1 MKRMIFSLLGLVF
14 TAAWSQPANMHRPT
28 DRIYLDSRDVHNGP
42 SLWLMKQAS
51 EVSEA
56 GETLSLPSF
65 DTSGWMS
72 AVVPGTVLNSLV
84 YNGVYPE
91 PYYGLNNKID
101 KNIIPDLNK
110 VGRDFYTYWWR
121 TEFDVPADYAGKTV
135 WLDVE
140 GINYRADIFVNGV
153 SKGTLNGMFQPK
165 MMNITAQ
172 ARPGQKNVLAIL
184 VHPVDYPGSP
194 SGNKEYGASGE
205 NHNGGDGVIGKNVTM
220 LMSVGWDFTFYD
232 GIRDRNTGIWKSVCL
247 YATDGV
253 KLRYPFVKS
262 QLTDNY
268 TKASETVSIEVTNPF
283 DVSKTVTV
291 EGTITGTNAKGD
303 ALAPITFAKTVT
315 VASGKSQEV
324 VFKYS
329 DFPQLIIS
337 EPRLWWPINK
347 GEQYLYDISFKVV
360 ADGHVNDTMATRFGI
375 REITS
380 NQDTPDK
387 SRQFYVNGRKLFVRG
402 TNWIPEGMLR
412 CSDERTYAELRYT
425 RQTGIN
431 FIRLWGGGI
440 AESDYFYQLCDEMG
454 FIVWQEFWLTADTNA
469 GNGQPQV
476 EDTNLYMQNV
486 TATVKRLRNHPSVGY
501 WVAANEGTDITGTRE
516 LINMLDGTR
525 GYQRQS
531 EVDGI
536 HDGSPYKQVNPM
548 RHYTNDAS
556 ERGSRIDGFN
566 PEYGAPA
573 MPVAES
579 LREFLPAS
587 MLWPVG
593 TSIWTQAWDYHD
605 GNGFHKMSSLYK
617 DLVNAYGTSATF
629 DEFVMKGQLVAAIN
643 GKTVWEPWNEQKL
656 GYGDRYAS
664 GLLFWYH
671 NCPVD
676 QVCARFWDHSL
687 EPTAMLYHTANALQ
701 PLHPQFD
708 YKTNTVTV
716 VNDYYEAHR
725 DLTLT
730 AEVYDLTSRKVWS
743 KSANVNVEADGVAND
758 VFTVAFPAGLTQVHF
773 IKLRLTDVGGRQV
786 GGNFYWRSKDV
797 DNGQRYQASG
807 PCASGFE
814 TLAQMPRTSVEWTV
828 ADTERPDGDHVF
840 TVSLKNPTDKIA
852 FFLQLQVLDEQGHSV
867 KPCFYTD
874 NFFTLMPAE
883 QRSIE
888 IEVPGYLYTSP
899 VTISLKGWNTD
910 TLSFSGQDES
920 AIRKPQASNINPQ
933 SYYNLQGQKTGW
945 SLHRGIAIT
954 NGEKF
959 FVRQ

>member
-1 MKRMIFSLLGLVF
+1 MKHICLWLLSVLALN
-14 TAAWSQPANMHRPT
+14 TWAMPRNEYRPEN
-28 DRIYLDSRDVHNGP
+28 RVYLDSQNGQV
-42 SLWLMKQAS
+42 WQMKKAS
-51 EVSEA
+51 EVSIPGTE
-56 GETLSLPSF
+56 LSQPGLSASDWLP
-65 DTSGWMS
+65 
-72 AVVPGTVLNSLV
+72 AIVPGTVLNSLV

-101 KNIIPDLNK
+101 NNIIPDLNK

-153 SKGTLNGMFQPK
+153 SMGHTLGGMFQPK

-220 LMSVGWDFTFYD
+220 LMSAGWDFTFYD

-262 QLTDNY
+262 QLTDNH

-283 DVSKTVTV
+283 DASKTVTV

-347 GEQYLYDISFKVV
+347 GEQYLYDIAFKVV

-425 RQTGIN
+425 RQMGIN

-454 FIVWQEFWLTADTNA
+454 FIVWQEFWLTADTN
-469 GNGQPQV
+469 GKNGQPQV

-516 LINMLDGTR
+516 LINHLDGTR

-573 MPVAES
+573 MPIAES
-579 LREFLPAS
+579 LREFMPMS

-593 TSIWTQAWDYHD
+593 TATWNEAWDYHD

-617 DLVNAYGTSATF
+617 DLVNAYGTSSSLE
-629 DEFVMKGQLVAAIN
+629 EFAKKGQLVAAIN

-708 YKTNTVTV
+708 YKTNTVSV
-716 VNDYYEAHR
+716 VNDYYEAQNN
-725 DLTLT
+725 LTLT
-730 AEVYDLTSRKVWS
+730 AEVYDLNSNKVWS
-743 KSANVNVEADGVAND
+743 KSATVNVPADGVAND
-758 VFTVAFPAGLTQVHF
+758 VFIIDFAQGELKSPLFAQGNLKSPLSQVHF
-773 IKLRLTDVGGRQV
+773 LKLRLTDADGNLVGD
-786 GGNFYWRSKDV
+786 NFYWRSNDS
-797 DNGQRYQASG
+797 DNGQRYEASG
-807 PCASGFE
+807 PCASGFS
-814 TLAQMPRTSVEWTV
+814 TLAQMPKTSVEWDVTP
-828 ADTERPDGDHVF
+828 TERNGNCLFSVR
-840 TVSLKNPTDKIA
+840 VKNPSNKIA
-852 FFLQLQVLDEQGHSV
+852 FFLQLQVLDGKARSV
-867 KPCFYTD
+867 KPCFYSD
-874 NFFTLMPAE
+874 NFFTLMAGE
-883 QRSIE
+883 ERTIE
-888 IEVPGYLYTSP
+888 IEVPAYLYSS
-899 VTISLKGWNTD
+899 VDRVSLKGWN
-910 TLSFSGQDES
+910 
-920 AIRKPQASNINPQ
+920 IASVQPYQPTRVDKMHTSNHQ
-933 SYYNLQGQKTGW
+933 SQIYYNLQG
-945 SLHRGIAIT
+945 
-954 NGEKF
+954 
-959 FVRQ
+959 